1 MKNKMKEEGVQN
13 ANSGHVSHGFKITVF
28 LLLFALMA
36 VRIIYANSPEIL
48 PDKLLLFIAVWLV
61 VYLWW
66 QELRDYYSLV
76 TLHKNLEKSYEQ
88 LKRSEVDTI
97 ATLAKALE
105 AKDRYTSGHSERVT
119 KIALAIAEE
128 MKLVSEKKDVIVR
141 SGMLHDIGKIGLNDS
156 ILNKKEK
163 LTDDEWRAIK
173 MHPLKAFEMLK
184 PLKFL
189 SAVRDAIVSHHEN
202 YDGSG
207 YPYGLKGK
215 EISIEAMILAVAD
228 AFDAMNSR
236 RAYREPLVKKE
247 IIAELSRLRGTKY
260 APEVIDA
267 FLALLEKNPALWK
280 REEGETTHEQERNA

>member
-1 MKNKMKEEGVQN
+1 MEEAGFKK
-13 ANSGHVSHGFKITVF
+13 ANSGHVSHGFKILAF
-28 LLLFALMA
+28 LLLFALIA
-36 VRIIYANSPEIL
+36 VRVLYDKSPEIL
-48 PDKLLLFIAVWLV
+48 PDKLLLFIAVWLIG
-61 VYLWW
+61 YLWW
-66 QELRDYYSLV
+66 QELRDYYNLLR
-76 TLHKNLEKSYEQ
+76 LHASLEKSYEQ

-119 KIALAIAEE
+119 NIALAIAEE
-128 MKLVSEKKDVIVR
+128 MKLAGRQKDIIVR
-141 SGMLHDIGKIGLNDS
+141 SGMLHDIGKIGLSDS

-163 LTDDEWRAIK
+163 LTEDEWRFIK
-173 MHPLKAFEMLK
+173 VHPLKAFEMLK

-215 EISIEAMILAVAD
+215 EIPVEAMILAVAD
-228 AFDAMNSR
+228 AFDAMNSK
-236 RAYREPLVKKE
+236 RAYREPLVKKD
-247 IIAELSRLRGTKY
+247 IINELNRLRGTKY

-267 FLALLEKNPALWK
+267 FFALVEKNPSLWQ
-280 REEGETTHEQERNA
+280 RGGGESGT

>member
-1 MKNKMKEEGVQN
+1 MNEQGTQGVYK
-13 ANSGHVSHGFKITVF
+13 GHVTHGFKITIF

-36 VRIIYANSPEIL
+36 FRIIYNNASEIV
-48 PDKLLLFIAVWLV
+48 PDHFLLLVAASIV

-66 QELRDYYSLV
+66 QELRDYYRLASLHND
-76 TLHKNLEKSYEQ
+76 LKKSYEQ

-97 ATLAKALE
+97 ATLARALE
-105 AKDRYTSGHSERVT
+105 AKDLYTSGHSERVT
-119 KIALAIAEE
+119 KVALAIADE
-128 MKLVSEKKDVIVR
+128 MKLPREKKEVILR
-141 SGMLHDIGKIGLNDS
+141 SGMLHDIGKIGLEDS
-156 ILNKKEK
+156 ILNKKEE
-163 LTDDEWRAIK
+163 LTEDEWRAIK

-189 SAVRDAIVSHHEN
+189 SAVRDAILSHHEH

-207 YPYGLKGK
+207 YPYGLKGP
-215 EISIEAMILAVAD
+215 EISPEAMILAVAD

-236 RAYREPLVKKE
+236 RAYREPLDKKD
-247 IIAELSRLRGTKY
+247 IIAEFNKLRGSKY

-280 REEGETTHEQERNA
+280 RDEEGGG